1 MPSADRKSI
10 FSIKRPRL
18 FPFSK
23 IENQIIL
30 GHSGDKKVHKF
41 IKNVFTEGK
50 ELKDYERNYNIF
62 LEEFKKR
69 SSFSYATGVSVYGE
83 INGNPTLKMMV
94 LLDFL
99 TDFAEDRGLN
109 IKYTLFYYQIL
120 RVLIEVKGVTIQKA
134 MALILGF

>member
-1 MPSADRKSI
+1 
-10 FSIKRPRL
+10 
-18 FPFSK
+18 
-23 IENQIIL
+23 
-30 GHSGDKKVHKF
+30 
-41 IKNVFTEGK
+41 
-50 ELKDYERNYNIF
+50 
-62 LEEFKKR
+62 
-69 SSFSYATGVSVYGE
+69 VSVYGE